1 MRIKRSRLET
11 YHLRKR
17 ITKKDKEGNT
27 YEEWDA
33 AVSFS
38 GESWPASG
46 KVQAQQYGERL
57 AYIRNLRIDGK
68 YTMETDKKGMVSYD
82 FGDGLKIRES
92 DGICLYVPGEH
103 DPDYKIISIKP
114 YRPLKLEVQRI

>member
-1 MRIKRSRLET
+1 MRIKQSRIKK
-11 YHLRKR
+11 YHWRRR
-17 ITKKDKEGNT
+17 IPKKDGEGSS
-27 YEEWDA
+27 YETWGA
-33 AVSFS
+33 AVSFQ

-57 AYIRNLRIDGK
+57 PYIQNLRIEGE
-68 YTMETDKKGMVSYD
+68 YTIVTDEKGRVFYD
-82 FGDGLKIRES
+82 LESGLKLRES

-114 YRPLKLEVQRI
+114 YKPLKLELERI